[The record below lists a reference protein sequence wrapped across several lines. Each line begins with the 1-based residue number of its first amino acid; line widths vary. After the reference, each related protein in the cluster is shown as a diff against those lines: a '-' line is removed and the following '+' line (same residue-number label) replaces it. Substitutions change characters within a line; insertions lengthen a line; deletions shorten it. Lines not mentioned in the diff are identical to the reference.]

1 MQWLEEH
8 PEFLPNP
15 LYIGGDSYGG
25 MIVPALALQI
35 HTSSATTLLHISTV
49 PLLQTY
55 SSYNCYVLFTTIYRY
70 RTRRKPILQPQGLV
84 KYLQMY
90 W

>member
-1 MQWLEEH
+1 MYICAQWLEEH
-8 PEFLPNP
+8 PEFLANP

-70 RTRRKPILQPQGLV
+70 RTR
-84 KYLQMY
+84 
-90 W
+90 